1 MPYAKKGKVQSSIF
15 FDMDVHDALKR
26 YSKNNVVSISSYV
39 NKVIKQEMV
48 RLGEMID
55 TDCDS
60 IAELV
65 SKNYDALVKNTEI
78 PKAILDQV
86 KRGSKP
92 DDITLLRIHGAL
104 QIPEA
109 ELREL
114 MAKTNYDEKKT
125 LSGTLEK
132 TNKGLKRT

>member
-15 FDMDVHDALKR
+15 FDSDVHEALKH
-26 YSKNNVVSISSYV
+26 YSKSNIVSISSFV
-39 NKVIKQEMV
+39 NALVKQEMV

-55 TDCDS
+55 TDANS

-65 SKNYDALVKNTEI
+65 SKNYDTLLKNTEI

-104 QIPEA
+104 QIPES
-109 ELREL
+109 ELRAL
-114 MAKTNYDEKKT
+114 MAKAKYDEPKS
-125 LSGTLEK
+125 LGGTMEK